1 MIVYHGS
8 DTAVPHPEIRKA
20 DRALDFGT
28 GFYTTLNRAQAESF
42 ASKVAERHH
51 SFQRFLSIYEVDITA
66 MKELLF
72 FKWFE
77 NADGEWLDFVSSH
90 RNGIEQKVRF
100 DFVYGPV
107 ANDTIFK
114 TFIAYQS
121 GILSREETLDRLKVR
136 KLYNQLVFA
145 SQKALPFLRFTES
158 VSAGGV
164 S

>member
-1 MIVYHGS
+1 MVVYHGS

-20 DRALDFGT
+20 DRALDFGV
-28 GFYTTLNRAQAESF
+28 GFYTTLNKVQAESF
-42 ASKVAERHH
+42 AAKVAERRH
-51 SFQRFLSIYEVDITA
+51 SSKGFLSIYEADIEA
-66 MKELLF
+66 MKTTLY

-77 NADGEWLDFVSSH
+77 KADGEWLDFVSNH
-90 RNGIEQKVRF
+90 RNGIGQDEGF

-145 SQKALPFLRFTES
+145 SLKSLSFLSFVES
-158 VSAGGV
+158 VSFEV
-164 S
+164 KP